1 MIYLFTL
8 TIQTEATTKC
18 PEDEVKKK
26 MYVMS
31 NIVIQLQL
39 QQQCSICVIDKHI
52 EVLYDHCAGCLG
64 KFNFSELSVI
74 VCCFVE

>member
-8 TIQTEATTKC
+8 TIQTEAATKC

-26 MYVMS
+26 LYVMS
-31 NIVIQLQL
+31 NQL

-64 KFNFSELSVI
+64 KFNFSELLVII
-74 VCCFVE
+74 VCRFVE